1 MHIYQFKYFF
11 FLKKRTKPTLRV
23 LPKEEYQRKRIEYN
37 QHQRKCGSG
46 FSINKQCR
54 WKESVKEKAFSVPL
68 MRKALKAASNL
79 GPQPSQRE
87 RERERGA
94 TRYEIIN
101 KTKKMS
107 SFPSEED
114 VSLYR
119 DTILCSYVPLFPIS
133 NFASLTFNYLNK
145 KIKIKINYQFLDP
158 TPKTLLLLLFLCYS
172 LPPLYH
178 AN

>member
-1 MHIYQFKYFF
+1 M
-11 FLKKRTKPTLRV
+11 
-23 LPKEEYQRKRIEYN
+23 
-37 QHQRKCGSG
+37 
-46 FSINKQCR
+46 
-54 WKESVKEKAFSVPL
+54 KEKAFSVPL

-87 RERERGA
+87 REREEQRGM
-94 TRYEIIN
+94 RLLIRQ
-101 KTKKMS
+101 KKMS
-107 SFPSEED
+107 SFPSED